1 MNSFG
6 KLIALSFL
14 VSNNYGGALSSA
26 NTQIMDLYKQKSY
39 IAFEFTSVVN
49 SIVTVSI
56 IVGFMFGAMFAST
69 LTKRFNKRKIGAVA
83 SGLACLFNLLSMI
96 PVHWIYLAF
105 MRMFLGACITTVCTI
120 IPGWLFELSTDS
132 QRNFLSS
139 AYQFFL
145 GLGIFISS
153 AVMLGIRD
161 DPDKFW
167 QAFLYDA
174 VVNILCAIVCLTI
187 KEQETSLDQVKST
200 QDTVKEV
207 QVQTNEITMKSK
219 QLTKAKVTMILF
231 AIGTQVCGINVV
243 MMYATQIFQNYFNS
257 PMSAVYGSLIAGGV
271 NTFAALPP
279 LPFVARANRK
289 TLLFLG
295 WFVMNI
301 GHLLL
306 IAAYV
311 FDKQPLVLAG
321 SIVFLMGFEFGP
333 GTMSVVVLGEIHPR
347 KFNQPLNSLGYT
359 IMWIVNIIVVLT
371 FPFFSSKVWLAYT
384 IYFGISFVCGVALC
398 KLMPE
403 TKGKTSDQIDAEVLG
418 IKQSKAEAVEE
429 GNNAVIAEEVIDV
442 KRSRQDIELAT
453 MADK

>member
-14 VSNNYGGALSSA
+14 VANNYGGALSSA
-26 NTQIMDLYKQKSY
+26 NTEIMELYKQKSY
-39 IAFEFTSVVN
+39 IPFEFTSVAN

-69 LTKRFNKRKIGAVA
+69 FTKKFNKRKIGALA
-83 SGLACLFNLLSMI
+83 SGLACFFNLMSMI

-105 MRMFLGACITTVCTI
+105 MRLFLGACIMTVCTI
-120 IPGWLFELSTDS
+120 IPGWLFDLSTDS

-153 AVMLGIRD
+153 TVMLSIKD

-167 QAFLYDA
+167 QAFIYDA
-174 VVNILCAIVCLTI
+174 VVNVACAIVCLSI
-187 KEQETSLDQVKST
+187 KEPEISQDQVKPT
-200 QDTVKEV
+200 PEAVKEV
-207 QVQTNEITMKSK
+207 NVQTNEITMKSK
-219 QLTKAKVTMILF
+219 QLTRAKVTMILF

-279 LPFVARANRK
+279 LPFVSRANRK

-311 FDKQPLVLAG
+311 FDIQPLILAG
-321 SIVFLMGFEFGP
+321 SIVLLMGFEFGP

-371 FPFFSSKVWLAYT
+371 FPFFDTKVWLAYT
-384 IYFGISFVCGVALC
+384 IYFVISFVCGAALC

-418 IKQSKAEAVEE
+418 LKNQAEVVEE
-429 GNNAVIAEEVIDV
+429 GNNVVIAEEAVEV
-442 KRSRQDIELAT
+442 KQDIEPAT
-453 MADK
+453 IAEK